1 MNSTEFFVVG
11 ETEDGSRFRPG
22 DWADRISG
30 LYGLN
35 DQGAVRYTD
44 EVRPVLLQGRSSV
57 RVNSEDYRVRQGI
70 ILFALE
76 NNLTLVAKDLEH

>member
-11 ETEDGSRFRPG
+11 ETEDGRRFRPG

-30 LYGLN
+30 LYGRL
-35 DQGAVRYTD
+35 DRGAVRYTD
-44 EVRPVLLQGRSSV
+44 EVSPVMLQGKSSV
-57 RVNSEDYRVRQGI
+57 RVKSEDYRVRQGI
-70 ILFALE
+70 IQFALE

>member
-1 MNSTEFFVVG
+1 MNSTEFYVVG

-30 LYGLN
+30 LYGHL

-44 EVRPVLLQGRSSV
+44 EVSPVMLHGKSCV
-57 RVNSEDYRVRQGI
+57 RVRSGNYRVRQGI

-76 NNLTLVAKDLEH
+76 NNLTLVAKELEH

>member
-1 MNSTEFFVVG
+1 MNSTEFYVVG

-22 DWADRISG
+22 DWADRLSG
-30 LYGLN
+30 LYGRV
-35 DQGAVRYTD
+35 DQGTVRYTD
-44 EVRPVLLQGRSSV
+44 EVSPVLLQGKSSV
-57 RVNSEDYRVRQGI
+57 RVKSEDYRVRQGV

>member
-1 MNSTEFFVVG
+1 MVG
-11 ETEDGSRFRPG
+11 ETEDGSKFRPG

-30 LYGLN
+30 LYGCV

-44 EVRPVLLQGRSSV
+44 EVRPVLLHGKSSV
-57 RVNSEDYRVRQGI
+57 RVKSADYRVRQGI

-76 NNLTLVAKDLEH
+76 NNLMLVAKDLEH